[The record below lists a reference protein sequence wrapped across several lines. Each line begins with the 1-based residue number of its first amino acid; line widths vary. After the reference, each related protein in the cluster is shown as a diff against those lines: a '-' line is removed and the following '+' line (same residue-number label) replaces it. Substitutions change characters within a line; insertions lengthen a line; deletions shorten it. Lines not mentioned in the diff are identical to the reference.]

1 MRLRSLNDPQSGA
14 SVQIH
19 LVRHG
24 RSALVHDGSWFRW
37 VDVHAYEDAY
47 DAHGIRDDD
56 RPGTELDTLV
66 GQNPKIVASDL
77 PRAIASAERIAGD
90 QHIELSPL
98 LREIRL
104 EPPRWVPVPLPILIW
119 DVFSH
124 VQWSYRLFNKTDHAY
139 VRRAR
144 EAADWLIGHAGRS
157 SNVLAVTH
165 GGFRR
170 ILDGR
175 LVARGWRRGFD
186 KRSYENWSVWSYR
199 SESSSERISRFD
211 GA

>member
-1 MRLRSLNDPQSGA
+1 M
-14 SVQIH
+14 QIH

-37 VDVHAYEDAY
+37 SDVGAYEDAY

-56 RPGTELDTLV
+56 TPGTRLDAV
-66 GQNPKIVASDL
+66 IGGSPKIVASDL
-77 PRAIASAERIAGD
+77 PRAITSAERIAGD
-90 QHIELSPL
+90 RLIELSPL

-104 EPPRWVPVPLPILIW
+104 EPPRWIPVRLPIQIW

-124 VQWSYRLFNKTDHAY
+124 VQWSYRLLSDADHEY
-139 VRRAR
+139 VRRGR
-144 EAADWLIGHAGRS
+144 EAADWLIGHAAQS
-157 SNVLAVTH
+157 SNVVAVTH

-170 ILDGR
+170 ILDAR
-175 LVARGWRRGFD
+175 LVARGWRRGPE

-199 SESSSERISRFD
+199 N
-211 GA
+211 

>member
-1 MRLRSLNDPQSGA
+1 VP
-14 SVQIH
+14 
-19 LVRHG
+19 
-24 RSALVHDGSWFRW
+24 
-37 VDVHAYEDAY
+37 AYEDAY

-56 RPGTELDTLV
+56 RPGTELDALV

-104 EPPRWVPVPLPILIW
+104 EPPRWVPVPLPIQIW

-124 VQWSYRLFNKTDHAY
+124 VQWSYRLFSKADHEY

-157 SNVLAVTH
+157 SNVVAVTH

-199 SESSSERISRFD
+199 SESSSQRIIRLD

>member
-1 MRLRSLNDPQSGA
+1 
-14 SVQIH
+14 VEIH

-37 VDVHAYEDAY
+37 ADVHAFEDAY

-56 RPGTELDTLV
+56 RPSADLDVLL
-66 GQNPKIVASDL
+66 GANPKIVASDL
-77 PRAIASAERIAGD
+77 PRAIASAQRIAPRH
-90 QHIELSPL
+90 QVELSPL

-104 EPPRWVPVPLPILIW
+104 EPPRWIPLRLPIQVW

-124 VQWSYRLFNKTDHAY
+124 VQWSYRLFSDADHEY

-144 EAADWLIGHAGRS
+144 EAVDWLVDHAARS
-157 SNVLAVTH
+157 SNVVAVTH

-170 ILDGR
+170 ILDAR
-175 LVARGWRRGFD
+175 LVAQGWRRGSA
-186 KRSYENWSVWSYR
+186 KRSYSNWSVWSYR
-199 SESSSERISRFD
+199 
-211 GA
+211 G